1 MRKTTARPQVF
12 IGSSTESLD
21 EAYAIQENLENDAE
35 ITVWK
40 QGIFELSRG
49 NLDSLLRAV
58 SKSDFGVFV
67 FSPTDTIRLRQKRY
81 LTARDN
87 VVLELGLF
95 IGQLGQRRTFFV
107 VPKGTEDLR
116 IPTDLVGVTPGHY
129 DAKREDRNLVA
140 ALGPF
145 CNQVRKQIRRL
156 RRVDRLRLLRR
167 RSTSQV
173 NAGPGGLVIHSARY
187 GAGDKWFDVRR
198 AVMLRLRSGTLSA
211 CVGNH
216 LAGDPCKGVRKSL
229 TVEYSY
235 RRKRHTVM
243 VPEGRELLLPEER
256 LAGTAQE
263 PAVLDERGERRG
275 SARNR

>member
-1 MRKTTARPQVF
+1 MKTSKAKSTRRRPRSVRMTAARPQVF

-40 QGIFELSRG
+40 QGIFDLSRG

-58 SKSDFGVFV
+58 SKSDFGIFV
-67 FSPTDTIRLRQKRY
+67 FSPTDTVRLRQKRY
-81 LTARDN
+81 VTARDN

-116 IPTDLVGVTPGHY
+116 IPTDLVGVTPGNY
-129 DAKREDRNLVA
+129 DAKRKDHNLA
-140 ALGPF
+140 AGLGPF
-145 CNQVRKQIRRL
+145 CNQVRKQLRRL
-156 RRVDRLRLLRR
+156 GHVERLRPLRR

-173 NAGPGGLVIHSARY
+173 NAGADRLVIRSALY
-187 GAGDKWFDVRR
+187 GAGDKWYDVRSVLM
-198 AVMLRLRSGTLSA
+198 ARLRSVTLAA

-216 LAGDPCKGVRKSL
+216 LRGDPCRGVPKSL

-235 RRKRHTVM
+235 RGKRHTVT
-243 VPEGRELLLPEER
+243 VPEGGELLLPEEQR
-256 LAGTAQE
+256 
-263 PAVLDERGERRG
+263 
-275 SARNR
+275 